1 MFVGAFAKFFTHKK
15 FLNYAFSKFAVPSFA
30 ANCVSIIQ
38 PKAITV
44 NKIAIL
50 GGGQL
55 GRMLIRSAIDFNIEV
70 AILDP
75 NPEAP
80 CKENAAEFEVGDLN
94 DFDTVYNFGAKHDLI
109 TIEIEQVNTKALQKL
124 SEEGKKVFPQPHIIE
139 MIQDKR
145 IQKQFYKDNNIP
157 TADFILT
164 ENLADLRNN
173 VDFLPAVN
181 KIGKGGYDGRGVQIM
196 RQKQD
201 VEKGFDAPGL
211 LEKLVDFEKEISV
224 IVARNEAGEIKAFP
238 PVELVFHPEANL
250 VEYLLAPAQISESI
264 TDTAVEIA
272 TSLAQKLEIV
282 GLLAVEMFV
291 TKDGKVLVNEIA
303 PRTHNSGHQ
312 SIESNMTSQF
322 EQQLRAILNWP
333 LGDTSL
339 FISSAMINLLGEEG
353 HTGPAVCLGFQEVL
367 AIPGCH
373 LHLYGKKET
382 RPFRK
387 MGHVTVRDKN
397 MTQLLEKID
406 FVKKNIKFVAD
417 EH

>member
-1 MFVGAFAKFFTHKK
+1 MK
-15 FLNYAFSKFAVPSFA
+15 
-30 ANCVSIIQ
+30 
-38 PKAITV
+38 
-44 NKIAIL
+44 KIAVL

-75 NPEAP
+75 NPDAP
-80 CKENAAEFEVGDLN
+80 CKKNATEFEVGDLN
-94 DFDTVYNFGAKHDLI
+94 DFDTVYNFGKKYEVI

-124 SEEGKKVFPQPHIIE
+124 SDEGKKVFPQPCIIE
-139 MIQDKR
+139 MVQDKR

-164 ENLADLRNN
+164 KNLADVKANAG
-173 VDFLPAVN
+173 FLPAVN
-181 KIGKGGYDGRGVQIM
+181 KIGKGGYDGKGVQLM
-196 RQKQD
+196 RSKED
-201 VEKGFDAPGL
+201 LDKGFDAPGL

-224 IVARNEAGEIKAFP
+224 ILARNESGSIKAFP
-238 PVELVFHPEANL
+238 PVEMVFHPEANL
-250 VEYLLAPAQISESI
+250 VEYLLAPAQIDATIAEE
-264 TDTAVEIA
+264 AMEIA
-272 TSLAQKLEIV
+272 TDIAKRLEMV

-339 FISSAMINLLGEEG
+339 IISSAMINLLGEEG
-353 HTGPAVCLGFQEVL
+353 HTGVAKCQGFEEVL
-367 AIPGCH
+367 DIDGCH
-373 LHLYGKKET
+373 LHLYGKKVT
-382 RPFRK
+382 KPFRK
-387 MGHVTVRDKN
+387 MGHVTIRDRD
-397 MTQLLEKID
+397 MEQLVKKID
-406 FVKKNIKFVAD
+406 FVKKTIKFVSD
-417 EH
+417 EQ

>member
-1 MFVGAFAKFFTHKK
+1 MK
-15 FLNYAFSKFAVPSFA
+15 
-30 ANCVSIIQ
+30 
-38 PKAITV
+38 
-44 NKIAIL
+44 KIAIL

-94 DFDTVYNFGAKHDLI
+94 DFDTVYNFGSKHDLI

-124 SEEGKKVFPQPHIIE
+124 SDEGKKVFPQPHIIE

-145 IQKQFYKDNNIP
+145 IQKQFYKDHGFP
-157 TADFILT
+157 TSDFILT
-164 ENLADLRNN
+164 ENLEEVKANAN
-173 VDFLPAVN
+173 FLPAVN
-181 KIGKGGYDGRGVQIM
+181 KIGKGGYDGRGVQLM
-196 RQKQD
+196 RTEED
-201 VEKGFDAPGL
+201 LVKGFDAPGL
-211 LEKLVDFEKEISV
+211 LEKLIDFEKEISI
-224 IVARNEAGEIKAFP
+224 IVARNEDGQIKAFP

-250 VEYLLAPAQISESI
+250 VEYLLAPAQIDQAIADS
-264 TDTAVEIA
+264 AVDIA
-272 TSLAQKLEIV
+272 VRLAEKLEIV

-291 TKDGKVLVNEIA
+291 TKEGEVLVNEIA

-353 HTGPAVCLGFQEVL
+353 HEGVAICKGFKEVL
-367 AIPGCH
+367 DIPGCH
-373 LHLYGKKET
+373 LHLYGKKMT

-397 MTQLLEKID
+397 MEQLIEKID
-406 FVKKNIKFVAD
+406 FVKKTIKFVSD
-417 EH
+417 EQ

>member
-1 MFVGAFAKFFTHKK
+1 M
-15 FLNYAFSKFAVPSFA
+15 
-30 ANCVSIIQ
+30 
-38 PKAITV
+38 

-124 SEEGKKVFPQPHIIE
+124 SDEGKKVFPQPHIIE

-145 IQKQFYKDNNIP
+145 IQKQFYKENGIP
-157 TADFILT
+157 TAEFVLT
-164 ENLADLRNN
+164 ENLKEVQANAE
-173 VDFLPAVN
+173 FLPAVN
-181 KIGKGGYDGRGVQIM
+181 KIGKGGYDGKGVQVM
-196 RQKQD
+196 RT
-201 VEKGFDAPGL
+201 VEDLSKGFDAPGL
-211 LEKLVDFEKEISV
+211 LEKLIDFEKEISV
-224 IVARNEAGEIKAFP
+224 IVARNEDGQIKAFP

-250 VEYLLAPAQISESI
+250 VEYLLAPAQIEEAI
-264 TDTAVEIA
+264 TQKAHEIA
-272 TSLAQKLEIV
+272 VNLAQKLGIV

-291 TKDGKVLVNEIA
+291 TKDKQVLVNEIA

-353 HTGPAVCLGFQEVL
+353 HTGKAVCKGFKEVL
-367 AIPGCH
+367 EIPGCH
-373 LHLYGKKET
+373 LHFYGKKVT

-387 MGHVTVRDKN
+387 MGHVTVRDKD
-397 MTQLLEKID
+397 MEQLMQKVD
-406 FVKKNIKFVAD
+406 FVKKTIKFVAN
-417 EH
+417 E

>member
-1 MFVGAFAKFFTHKK
+1 ME
-15 FLNYAFSKFAVPSFA
+15 
-30 ANCVSIIQ
+30 
-38 PKAITV
+38 
-44 NKIAIL
+44 KIAIL

-94 DFDTVYNFGAKHDLI
+94 DFDTVYNFGKKHNLI
-109 TIEIEQVNTKALQKL
+109 TIEIEQVNTQALQQL
-124 SEEGKKVFPQPHIIE
+124 SDEGKKVFPQPHIIE

-145 IQKQFYKDNNIP
+145 IQKQFYQKHGIP

-164 ENLADLRNN
+164 DNLAD
-173 VDFLPAVN
+173 VQTHADFLPAVN
-181 KIGKGGYDGRGVQIM
+181 KIGKGGYDGRGVQVM
-196 RQKQD
+196 RTAAD
-201 VEKGFDAPGL
+201 LDKGFDAPSL
-211 LEKLVDFEKEISV
+211 LEKLIDFDKEISV
-224 IVARNEAGEIKAFP
+224 IVARNEQGNIKAFP

-250 VEYLLAPAQISESI
+250 VEYLLAPAH
-264 TDTAVEIA
+264 IA
-272 TSLAQKLEIV
+272 KNIAQEAMDIALGLAEKLGIV

-291 TKDGKVLVNEIA
+291 TKEGTVLVNEIA

-339 FISSAMINLLGEEG
+339 LISSAMINLLGEEG
-353 HTGPAVCLGFQEVL
+353 HTGPAICEGFQEVL
-367 AIPGCH
+367 DVPGCH
-373 LHLYGKKET
+373 LHLYGKKMT

-387 MGHVTVRDKN
+387 MGHVTVRDQDMDSLMQKV
-397 MTQLLEKID
+397 D
-406 FVKKNIKFVAD
+406 FVKNTIKFVA
-417 EH
+417 E

>member
-1 MFVGAFAKFFTHKK
+1 VK
-15 FLNYAFSKFAVPSFA
+15 
-30 ANCVSIIQ
+30 
-38 PKAITV
+38 
-44 NKIAIL
+44 KIAIL

-94 DFDTVYNFGAKHDLI
+94 DFDTVYNFGSKYDLI

-124 SEEGKKVFPQPHIIE
+124 SDEGKKVFPQPHIIE

-145 IQKQFYKDNNIP
+145 IQKQFYKDNGIP

-164 ENLADLRNN
+164 ENLEEIKVNA
-173 VDFLPAVN
+173 DFLPAVN
-181 KIGKGGYDGRGVQIM
+181 KIGKGGYDGKGVQIM
-196 RQKQD
+196 RTTED
-201 VEKGFDAPGL
+201 LSKGFDAPGL
-211 LEKLVDFEKEISV
+211 LEKLIDFEKEISV
-224 IVARNEAGEIKAFP
+224 IVARNEDGSIKAFP

-250 VEYLLAPAQISESI
+250 VEYLLAPAQVETSI
-264 TDTAVEIA
+264 TDVAVDIA
-272 TSLAQKLEIV
+272 ISLAEKLSIV

-353 HTGPAVCLGFQEVL
+353 HTGVAVCKGFKEVL
-367 AIPGCH
+367 DIPGCH
-373 LHLYGKKET
+373 LHLYGKKMT

-387 MGHVTVRDKN
+387 MGHVTVRDKD
-397 MTQLLEKID
+397 MDQLIKKID
-406 FVKKNIKFVAD
+406 FVKKTIKFVSD
-417 EH
+417 EQ

>member
-1 MFVGAFAKFFTHKK
+1 M
-15 FLNYAFSKFAVPSFA
+15 
-30 ANCVSIIQ
+30 
-38 PKAITV
+38 

-80 CKENAAEFEVGDLN
+80 CKENAAEFEVGDLT

-109 TIEIEQVNTKALQKL
+109 TIEIEQVNTQALQKL

-145 IQKQFYKDNNIP
+145 IQKQFYQKNGIP
-157 TADFILT
+157 TADFMLT
-164 ENLADLRNN
+164 ENLADIEANA
-173 VDFLPAVN
+173 DFLPAVN
-181 KIGKGGYDGRGVQIM
+181 KIGKGGYDGRGVQVM
-196 RQKQD
+196 RTPKD
-201 VEKGFDAPGL
+201 IAKGFDAPGL
-211 LEKLVDFEKEISV
+211 LEKLIDFEKEISV
-224 IVARNEAGEIKAFP
+224 IVARNEEGEIKAFP

-250 VEYLLAPAQISESI
+250 VEYLLAPAQIEETI
-264 TDTAVEIA
+264 TQQAHDIAVN
-272 TSLAQKLEIV
+272 LAKKLEIV

-291 TKDGKVLVNEIA
+291 TKEGKVLVNEIA

-353 HTGPAVCLGFQEVL
+353 HEGEAVCKGFKEVL
-367 AIPGCH
+367 EIPGCH
-373 LHLYGKKET
+373 LHLYGKKIT

-387 MGHVTVRDKN
+387 MGHVTVRDQD
-397 MTQLLEKID
+397 MEQLMKKVD
-406 FVKKNIKFVAD
+406 FVKKTIKFVTN
-417 EH
+417 EQ

>member
-1 MFVGAFAKFFTHKK
+1 M
-15 FLNYAFSKFAVPSFA
+15 
-30 ANCVSIIQ
+30 
-38 PKAITV
+38 

-124 SEEGKKVFPQPHIIE
+124 SDEGKKVFPQPHIIE

-145 IQKQFYKDNNIP
+145 IQKQFYKENGIP
-157 TADFILT
+157 TAEFVLT
-164 ENLADLRNN
+164 ENLKEVQANAE
-173 VDFLPAVN
+173 FLPAVN
-181 KIGKGGYDGRGVQIM
+181 KIGKGGYDGKGVQVM
-196 RQKQD
+196 RT
-201 VEKGFDAPGL
+201 VEDLSKGFDAPGL
-211 LEKLVDFEKEISV
+211 LEKLIDFEKEISV
-224 IVARNEAGEIKAFP
+224 IVARNEDGQIKAFP

-250 VEYLLAPAQISESI
+250 VEYLLAPAQIDEAI
-264 TDTAVEIA
+264 TQKAHEIA
-272 TSLAQKLEIV
+272 VNLAQKLGIV

-291 TKDGKVLVNEIA
+291 TKDKQVLVNEIA

-353 HTGPAVCLGFQEVL
+353 HTGKAVCKGFKEVL
-367 AIPGCH
+367 EIPGCH
-373 LHLYGKKET
+373 LHFYGKKVT

-387 MGHVTVRDKN
+387 MGHVTVRDKD
-397 MTQLLEKID
+397 MEQLMQKVD
-406 FVKKNIKFVAD
+406 FVKKTIKFVAN
-417 EH
+417 E